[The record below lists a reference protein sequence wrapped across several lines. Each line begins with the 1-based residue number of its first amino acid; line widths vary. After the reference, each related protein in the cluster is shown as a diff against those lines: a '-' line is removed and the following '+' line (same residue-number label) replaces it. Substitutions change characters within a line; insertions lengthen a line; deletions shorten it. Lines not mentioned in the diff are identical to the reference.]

1 MRLILLGPPGAGK
14 GTQAARVAA
23 RFGVPHVA
31 TGDMLRGA
39 RDSGTE
45 LGNEARAYMDRG
57 ELVPDELMLGLL
69 RERLSR
75 GDAAEGFLLDGF
87 PRNLSQAEALDGILS
102 QVAQD
107 IDAVISIEVPD
118 EEIVERISGRRSCP
132 VCGRVYHLT
141 SNPPAV
147 DELCDADGTKL
158 EQRAD
163 DKADVVLERL
173 RVFHSQTKP
182 LIAFY
187 ADRGLLKVVDGVG
200 PVDEVE
206 SRIAAAL
213 EGAGVS

>member
-31 TGDMLRGA
+31 TGDMLRAA

-75 GDAAEGFLLDGF
+75 EDAAEGFLLDGF

-102 QVAQD
+102 QVGQD

-132 VCGRVYHLT
+132 DCGRVYHLT

-200 PVDEVE
+200 PVAEVE
-206 SRIAAAL
+206 ARIAAAL

>member
-75 GDAAEGFLLDGF
+75 EDAAEGFLLDGF

>member
-14 GTQAARVAA
+14 GTQAARVAS

-75 GDAAEGFLLDGF
+75 EDAGKGFLLDGF
-87 PRNLSQAEALDGILS
+87 PRNLAQAEALDGILS
-102 QVAQD
+102 QVGQD
-107 IDAVISIEVPD
+107 MDAVISIEVPD

-132 VCGRVYHLT
+132 ACGRVYHLS

-187 ADRGLLKVVDGVG
+187 ADRDLLKAVDGVG

-206 SRIAAAL
+206 ERIAAAL